1 MKIFKPRGHGVQ
13 NLGPHNLDVLSLSAG
28 EFFLAVG
35 WRGGSGKDAEDF
47 VFFHDDEVFA
57 VNLDLGAGILAEQDA
72 VVFMNCERESLAL
85 IVGAA
90 LAGRDDDALLWFV
103 FCAVG
108 DDDSAS
114 GGGSFLHATYQ
125 DAVMQWAKFS
135 HGCNSFQKLGRRLM
149 ERETH

>member
-1 MKIFKPRGHGVQ
+1 MKIFKHSGHGVYRA
-13 NLGPHNLDVLSLSAG
+13 NLGPQNLAVLSLSAG
-28 EFFLAVG
+28 EFFLAAVG

-57 VNLDLGAGILAEQDA
+57 INLDLGAGILAEQDA
-72 VVFMNCERESLAL
+72 VVLMNCPRESLAL

-90 LAGRDDDALLWFV
+90 LAGGDDDALLRLI

-135 HGCNSFQKLGRRLM
+135 HGCNSFQSWVKG
-149 ERETH
+149 